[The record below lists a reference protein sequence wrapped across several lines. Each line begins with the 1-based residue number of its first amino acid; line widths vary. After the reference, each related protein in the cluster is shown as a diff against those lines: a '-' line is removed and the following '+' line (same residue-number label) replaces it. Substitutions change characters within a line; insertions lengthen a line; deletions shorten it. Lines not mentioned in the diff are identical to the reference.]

1 MWLNHVPFYF
11 FGNEKEFAQSLLIC
25 IFFTGKSLVLLL
37 KNEYDAFHLRR
48 IAQLVRAL
56 R

>member
-1 MWLNHVPFYF
+1 MYRFTL
-11 FGNEKEFAQSLLIC
+11 GNEKEFVQSLLIC
-25 IFFTGKSLVLLL
+25 FFTGKSLVLLL

>member
-1 MWLNHVPFYF
+1 MYRFT
-11 FGNEKEFAQSLLIC
+11 FGKLKEFAQSLLIC